1 MNKSTGKVC
10 PNCATDN
17 NRLADKCVSCGG
29 SFIIQ
34 RERNTVGRVIFLL
47 IVLFNLWMAY
57 MTISMASERWVM
69 ITSHDTLA
77 SARAWGNVFGVV
89 AMWLVGLGILVVINR
104 FIGFRPK
111 MVVTEDID

>member
-1 MNKSTGKVC
+1 MSKSAGKAC

-29 SFIIQ
+29 SFNIR

-47 IVLFNLWMAY
+47 IVVFNLWMAY
-57 MTISMASERWVM
+57 MTISAASERWVM

-89 AMWLVGLGILVVINR
+89 AMWLVGLGILMLVNR
-104 FIGFRPK
+104 LIGFQPK
-111 MVVTEDID
+111 TAVNTEAD